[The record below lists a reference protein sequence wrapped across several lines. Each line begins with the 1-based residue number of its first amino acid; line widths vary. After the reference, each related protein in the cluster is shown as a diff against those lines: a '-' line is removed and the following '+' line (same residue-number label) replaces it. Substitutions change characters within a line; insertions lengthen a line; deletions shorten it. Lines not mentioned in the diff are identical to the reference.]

1 MTTALLVGIGHFDQS
16 NFQVLSSPEQ
26 DVNELREL
34 LRHPQ
39 IGASRKSDVTTLKDP
54 TVRELRNAIEI
65 ICSNRQPHDV
75 VLIYISGYG
84 IVDDRG
90 QLYFPCRD
98 THLDRLDYTAYPS
111 AELLASMEACRSQQQ
126 VLILDCCFS
135 GSFAKGMIL
144 ATDIDAI
151 GLQLSSRR
159 RAVLTSPWS
168 IDYSPKHKSANPSTY
183 TQYLLNGLETGMADG
198 GTRRAVDGDITVLE
212 LQDYIGSRLE
222 EDHPAMFAK
231 LYNPAQSG
239 NIIVARAPYL
249 DFRREA
255 LGLASR
261 GEISL
266 VGQSILEELR
276 VRTGVP
282 QEIASAIKKDALL
295 PYQHQ
300 SQKQRQFETVQAEIT
315 RREMPLSD
323 NTKTELAR
331 LRELYELE
339 TDPFIRPTGRVTQ
352 APIDLELDDGDAA
365 FAVTAIEEPSNGA
378 VTTEPPAEPENG
390 MSRFFRSPGSVLTPL
405 RSILRTP
412 SETPADVPDD
422 PVASPEGSPLGTPEG
437 LRLGLISLGILAL
450 LGTVLWLAFSPL
462 FPGSTPQFA
471 SANEWFNE
479 AFQRAQRRDRSG
491 AIDAYT
497 QALNLNASNP
507 AFYYNRAIEQS
518 NAGDYNSAISDYTL
532 AIQYNSSFAD
542 AYFNR
547 GNAYARQGNRDAAL
561 KDYQEAERLYREQ
574 GKTELQQDAQNAIR
588 NLQGQSIENPSPRG

>member
-39 IGASRKSDVTTLKDP
+39 IGASRKSDVTTLNDP

-65 ICSNRQPHDV
+65 ICSNRQPHEV

-98 THLDRLDYTAYPS
+98 THLDRLDHTAYPS

-144 ATDIDAI
+144 ATDIDEI

-198 GTRRAVDGDITVLE
+198 GTRRAIDGDITVLE
-212 LQDYIGSRLE
+212 LQDYIGARLE

-239 NIIVARAPYL
+239 NIIIARAPYL

-282 QEIASAIKKDALL
+282 QEIANAIKKDALL
-295 PYQHQ
+295 PHQYQF
-300 SQKQRQFETVQAEIT
+300 QKQRQFETIQAEIT

-323 NTKTELAR
+323 DTKSELVR

-339 TDPFIRPTGRVTQ
+339 TDPFIRQAGMVTQ
-352 APIDLELDDGDAA
+352 APIEPEIDNDDAA
-365 FAVTAIEEPSNGA
+365 FAVTALEEPSNGA
-378 VTTEPPAEPENG
+378 VTTEPPAENRV
-390 MSRFFRSPGSVLTPL
+390 MRFLREPSAVLTSFRSTRG
-405 RSILRTP
+405 P
-412 SETPADVPDD
+412 SEAPPDVQEEPAI
-422 PVASPEGSPLGTPEG
+422 APEPPPLGLGSPDA
-437 LRLGLISLGILAL
+437 LRIGLISLGILAL

-462 FPGSTPQFA
+462 FPRSTPQFA
-471 SANEWFNE
+471 SANEWFSE

-518 NAGDYNSAISDYTL
+518 NAGDYDRAISDYTL

-561 KDYQEAERLYREQ
+561 KDYREAERLYREQ